1 MHELVNHK
9 GNFTLLT
16 LKQNEN
22 NPCIYN
28 NLSTAFRVV
37 TLTCMPI
44 VLHNEGNYLIQ
55 TTMWNSPS
63 VFQIMNLRC
72 HKHKDKSY
80 TVNVMRTGSLDV

>member
-28 NLSTAFRVV
+28 NLSTEVDMHLGLSHSRACQLF
-37 TLTCMPI
+37 
-44 VLHNEGNYLIQ
+44 Y
-55 TTMWNSPS
+55 
-63 VFQIMNLRC
+63 IM
-72 HKHKDKSY
+72 KEII
-80 TVNVMRTGSLDV
+80 